1 MKSSKPRIGRKII
14 PIDLDTQ
21 KAVEFRLSNGDF
33 VKFSQ
38 ITVLNKDI
46 EGTTYI
52 EETINGRLQENVTE
66 ESIADIISTI
76 KYNQFYPAIGIRQQD
91 KILILDGSRRRKAA
105 LAAGVDLNVLVT
117 DTAIETSDAQVLAK
131 QLQSAKEH
139 NLREFGCS
147 LLPYTTQMEQKDIA
161 KKFNISESKVSRAL
175 VAAKVN
181 IHLINVFPLIDELNY
196 PDYQQLKKL
205 EKYLS
210 EQNTSIEDFIQS
222 IFDQLNDLDAE
233 QPKDLYKAEILSLL
247 TQSINTKAPVKEK
260 DVHVLKTF
268 KDPNAFARMV
278 SSDTKTNFEFNR
290 LPKATIKKIKDSIA
304 EILSE

>member
-76 KYNQFYPAIGIRQQD
+76 KYNQFYPAIGIRQKD

-147 LLPYTTQMEQKDIA
+147 LLPYTVKMEQKEIA

-210 EQNTSIEDFIQS
+210 EQNTDIEDFIQS
-222 IFDQLNDLDAE
+222 ISEQLNDIDVN
-233 QPKDLYKAEILSLL
+233 QPKDLYKTEILSLL
-247 TQSINTKAPVKEK
+247 TQSINTTAPVKEK

-304 EILSE
+304 KILSE